1 MTRRITR
8 RTAAKLVLS
17 ASAALALPNPIA
29 GEPTSK
35 ASPKAALSPNERKLL
50 EKSVGQLRVA
60 ARKIQQMK
68 IPMGTEP
75 AFVFRARLPEK

>member
-8 RTAAKLVLS
+8 RTAAKLVLT
-17 ASAALALPNPIA
+17 ASAALALPNSIA
-29 GEPTSK
+29 GEPPGK
-35 ASPKAALSPNERKLL
+35 ASPKAMLSPNERKLL
-50 EKSVGQLRVA
+50 EKSVGQLRGA

-75 AFVFRARLPEK
+75 AFLFRARLPKG

>member
-29 GEPTSK
+29 GEPAGK
-35 ASPKAALSPNERKLL
+35 ASPKATLSPNERKLL

-60 ARKIQQMK
+60 ARKIERMK
-68 IPMGTEP
+68 IPIGTEP
-75 AFVFRARLPEK
+75 AFVFRARLPKR

>member
-29 GEPTSK
+29 GEPAGK
-35 ASPKAALSPNERKLL
+35 ASPKATLSANERKLL
-50 EKSVGQLRVA
+50 GKSVVQLRDA
-60 ARKIQQMK
+60 AHKIQLMK
-68 IPMGTEP
+68 IAIGTEP
-75 AFVFRARLPEK
+75 AFVFRARLPKK

>member
-17 ASAALALPNPIA
+17 ASAALALPIPIA
-29 GEPTSK
+29 GEPAGKTSPR
-35 ASPKAALSPNERKLL
+35 AILRPNERKLL

-75 AFVFRARLPEK
+75 AFVFRAQPPKK